1 MSKTPG
7 VREIEAAYRQ
17 AAMGRERPDLMFI
30 QCPECRRSFLLTLRG
45 ANDICEHLEG
55 LIQKRAG
62 SKESLVAAA
71 EAKTL

>member
-1 MSKTPG
+1 MSNLPSIQ
-7 VREIEAAYRQ
+7 EMDAAYQR